1 MVAVLIW
8 LRCDARLTIPE
19 VKDLI
24 TAQDVPLWV
33 NLSTIAGRYNT
44 IGASSLSFSHFSDPS
59 ISVQLLKLDGV
70 AAVPASMLYSTSLLF
85 PLQASDRSF

>member
-44 IGASSLSFSHFSDPS
+44 IELRVSLSHT
-59 ISVQLLKLDGV
+59 SVIPVSQ
-70 AAVPASMLYSTSLLF
+70 SNC
-85 PLQASDRSF
+85 